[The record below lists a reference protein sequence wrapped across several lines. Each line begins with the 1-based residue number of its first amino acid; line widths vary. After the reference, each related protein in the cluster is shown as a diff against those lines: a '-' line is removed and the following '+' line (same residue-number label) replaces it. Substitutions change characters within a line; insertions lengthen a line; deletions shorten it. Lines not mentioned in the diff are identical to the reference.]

1 VTSRSNPP
9 AVRTAPGKQQSRP
22 EGKAVKAAAPKES
35 WRRALKPGD
44 EGEVQKWVEQSG
56 LERVARIIAS
66 LANARVGVGR
76 TERPDSLL
84 LLKMAFLVREH
95 PERSLH
101 SIAIEVARDAQS
113 HQKVRIAL
121 ESLTSKL
128 RRDFTE
134 RRQVWLS
141 LARKR
146 EVPNERAMHEDASRR
161 RSGDENRILGRL
173 INLLPDAIDLYDDV
187 LREARRAGLEKEKLV
202 RRLGRGRV
210 EPLLEDAI
218 ARFQSTGSFDNVE
231 GVGVPRTLFDLI
243 EAKLLRTQEELTG
256 AAGRGAGLDANPTNK
271 SNAGSVSGA

>member
-1 VTSRSNPP
+1 VTSRSDPP
-9 AVRTAPGKQQSRP
+9 AVRAAPGRQQSRP
-22 EGKAVKAAAPKES
+22 EGKAVKAAAPNES

-56 LERVARIIAS
+56 LERVARIVAS
-66 LANARVGVGR
+66 LSNARVGAGR

-84 LLKMAFLVREH
+84 LFKMAFLVRQH

-101 SIAIEVARDAQS
+101 SIASEVARGAGY
-113 HQKVRIAL
+113 HPKLGIAL
-121 ESLTSKL
+121 ESLRSKL
-128 RRDFTE
+128 ERDFKQ
-134 RRQVWLS
+134 RRHFWLS
-141 LARKR
+141 LTRDR
-146 EVPNERAMHEDASRR
+146 EAPSEQAVYEDANRP
-161 RSGDENRILGRL
+161 RSNDENRTLGRL
-173 INLLPDAIDLYDDV
+173 IELLPDAIDLYDHV
-187 LREARRAGLEKEKLV
+187 LWEARRAGPEKEKLV

-256 AAGRGAGLDANPTNK
+256 AAARRRRVGRK
-271 SNAGSVSGA
+271 SDE